1 MSTENIFEVATRQKL
16 RFDSPVGALSVED
29 LWSLHL
35 QSATGKANLDQIA
48 KDLHKQLKGKE
59 EISFVSPSNVVNTTT
74 QLKFDIVLH
83 IIAVR
88 TQERDKQVEARI
100 RAEKKQTI
108 LEIINRKENEQLEG
122 TSLDDLR
129 RMAESL

>member
-29 LWSLHL
+29 LWSLPL
-35 QSATGKANLDQIA
+35 QSAMGKTNLDQIA

-59 EISFVSPSNVVNTTT
+59 EISFVSSSNVVNTTT

-83 IIAVR
+83 IITVL
-88 TQERDKQVEARI
+88 TQERDKKVEARI